1 MSELDTVTT
10 LPPPQPNTPKAIPLE
25 SIIEL
30 YQKGLSTRQ
39 IAKLL
44 NCTHPNIVQRLKEY
58 KREVLGIETFKKN
71 RGDIFALFQSKI
83 INKVTED
90 DYKKASL
97 LQKTTAIS
105 QLYDKER
112 LERGQSTSN
121 LAVQSVATDL
131 QSLLDRLQVE
141 EDARKTIDI
150 TPDNDDP
157 LPPQIEQSL
166 GSE

>member
-1 MSELDTVTT
+1 MNTVTT
-10 LPPPQPNTPKAIPLE
+10 LPPPQPNTPKDIPLE

-58 KREVLGIETFKKN
+58 KKEILGIESFKKN
-71 RGDIFALFQSKI
+71 RSDILAIVQSRI
-83 INKVTED
+83 INKITESD
-90 DYKKASL
+90 VKKASL

-121 LAVQSVATDL
+121 LAVQSIATDL

-150 TPDNDDP
+150 TPDNDDS
-157 LPPQIEQSL
+157 LPPFDVR
-166 GSE
+166 